1 MTRGVK
7 CTIKILDGMNTDKD
21 IVEHLSVKYRKLFS
35 SQKSSHCDIDDAI
48 QDKVT
53 YEGNAF
59 VVTVT
64 EVDQILSKL
73 NRQKSDGMRG
83 TYSDHFIYAPHRLT
97 VLLTMLINVMFMHGH
112 MADELL
118 SSVLV
123 SIPKDARG
131 SLTNSDN
138 YRAIALFSAIGKVID
153 MLVIERCSEQLMTS
167 SSQFAFKSNHST
179 SMCTNV
185 VK

>member
-1 MTRGVK
+1 
-7 CTIKILDGMNTDKD
+7 
-21 IVEHLSVKYRKLFS
+21 
-35 SQKSSHCDIDDAI
+35 
-48 QDKVT
+48 
-53 YEGNAF
+53 
-59 VVTVT
+59 
-64 EVDQILSKL
+64 
-73 NRQKSDGMRG
+73 
-83 TYSDHFIYAPHRLT
+83 
-97 VLLTMLINVMFMHGH
+97 MLGH

-153 MLVIERCSEQLMTS
+153 MLVIERRSEQLMTS

-179 SMCTNV
+179 SRVYKCCKRSTIINYYNGRNTNAHACLLDATNAFDCV
-185 VK
+185 RYDKLFNLCCC

>member
-1 MTRGVK
+1 
-7 CTIKILDGMNTDKD
+7 
-21 IVEHLSVKYRKLFS
+21 
-35 SQKSSHCDIDDAI
+35 
-48 QDKVT
+48 
-53 YEGNAF
+53 
-59 VVTVT
+59 
-64 EVDQILSKL
+64 
-73 NRQKSDGMRG
+73 
-83 TYSDHFIYAPHRLT
+83 
-97 VLLTMLINVMFMHGH
+97 MFMHGH
-112 MADELL
+112 VADELL

-123 SIPKDARG
+123 IIPKDARG
-131 SLTNSDN
+131 SLTNSNSNN